1 MTDNY
6 TKIDQVL
13 FKRLDFELDTSFD
26 IAKRRTT
33 YWQDAW
39 RRLKLN
45 KFAVVGLVFII
56 VISLAAVIGPWLSH
70 FSYSDQELQRVNEFP
85 SWEHPFGT
93 DNLGRDLMTR
103 VLYGA
108 RISMSIGIVVSFLNL
123 IIGVLYGGAAGY
135 FGGKLDDFLMRLID
149 ILWSI
154 PSTLIVIL
162 LMVVLGPGLINIYIA
177 LVLFGWIG
185 IARQVRGQI
194 LALRELEY
202 VMAAKLIGAGHFRI
216 IMRHLI
222 PNALG
227 IIIVYMTFGIPGAIF
242 TEAFLS
248 YIGLG
253 VSAPIAS
260 WGTLAS
266 DGVSS
271 LQSYPFQIFFPAL
284 AISLTMLSF
293 NFFGDGLRDALDPRM
308 RK

>member
-1 MTDNY
+1 MQNI
-6 TKIDQVL
+6 TKIDQIL

-26 IAKRRTT
+26 NAKKSTT

-39 RRLKLN
+39 RRLKTNRIAL
-45 KFAVVGLVFII
+45 AGLVFII
-56 VISLAAVIGPWLSH
+56 IITLAAIIGPWLSH
-70 FSYSDQELQRVNEFP
+70 YSYSDQDLQRVNEFP

-93 DNLGRDLMTR
+93 DNLGRDLLVR

-108 RISMSIGIVVSFLNL
+108 RISMSIGIVVSFINL
-123 IIGVLYGGAAGY
+123 VIGVIYGGASGY
-135 FGGKLDDFLMRLID
+135 FGGKIDDFLMRLID

-177 LVLFGWIG
+177 LILFGWIG

-202 VMAAKLIGAGHFRI
+202 VMAAKLIGAGHFKI

-227 IIIVYMTFGIPGAIF
+227 TIIVYMTFGIPGAIF

-260 WGTLAS
+260 WGTLAN

-271 LQSYPFQIFFPAL
+271 LQSYPFQIFFPAM
-284 AISLTMLSF
+284 AISLTILSF
-293 NFFGDGLRDALDPRM
+293 NFLGDGLRDALDPKM

>member
-1 MTDNY
+1 MTDNL

-13 FKRLDFELDTSFD
+13 FNRLDFELDTSFD

-45 KFAVVGLVFII
+45 KFAFAGLIFIVI
-56 VISLAAVIGPWLSH
+56 ISLAAIVGPWLSH

-93 DNLGRDLMTR
+93 DNLGRDLLTR

-108 RISMSIGIVVSFLNL
+108 RISMSIGIIVSLFNL
-123 IIGVLYGGAAGY
+123 IIGVLYGGASGY

-162 LMVVLGPGLINIYIA
+162 LMVVLGPGLINIYLA
-177 LVLFGWIG
+177 LILFGWIG
-185 IARQVRGQI
+185 IARQVRGQV

-202 VMAAKLIGAGHFRI
+202 VMAAKLIGASHSRI
-216 IMRHLI
+216 ILRHLI

-227 IIIVYMTFGIPGAIF
+227 IIIVYMTFGIPSAIF

-293 NFFGDGLRDALDPRM
+293 NFLGDGLRDALDPRM